1 MLPAH
6 HSNSPAM
13 SEERRQKFYKNQGD
27 NLRMYTEQLAWYHQ
41 VCAQNPD
48 DMCMLTI
55 FRFLYIG
62 ADLCASVRACVSATN
77 EYEKRYQIKFLW
89 VNLYEAYKAIYN
101 NATDEDSYL
110 AQFTAFYP
118 TALQTAEYIVAV
130 EELEL
135 LWKTIMEDLHSPR
148 NSYSH
153 FDKDVCK
160 TIGFLNDA
168 NSEEAPAHYCSKM
181 LEIILLLTQMCR
193 KYIPLGI
200 QVPQEPMLKHILE
213 PAIEHLR
220 DLMKGKEKLAYTMH
234 EVFISAAKEVKRGKC
249 ICMLRD
255 LVPGAKKMRSA
266 KVWNTGMLIQ
276 ILRADIAAA
285 LMSGLRSEQEFECRL
300 NMRRIKIIRYEG
312 LRQLIKM
319 LKDLPD
325 KAALRQEIEDILK
338 TLDSQ
343 NRNAAVH
350 YRYNE
355 IDYIPQAYAD
365 CINPLETLIDLL
377 DVEPFLRQLN
387 RYQNGIVCVRN
398 GV

>member
-130 EELEL
+130 EKLEL

-220 DLMKGKEKLAYTMH
+220 DLMRGKEKLAYTMH